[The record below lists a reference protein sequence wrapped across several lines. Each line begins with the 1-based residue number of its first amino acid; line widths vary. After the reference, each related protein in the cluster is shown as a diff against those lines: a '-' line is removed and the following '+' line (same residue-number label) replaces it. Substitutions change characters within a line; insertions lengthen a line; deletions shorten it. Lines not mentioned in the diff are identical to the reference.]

1 MNFLKRAWL
10 SVTRRK
16 GKSLILFAVI
26 FILGNVIAGAIAIQQ
41 STNNVEKNV
50 KKQLGATATLEVDYM
65 KYQKEFESGEVIIDA
80 LPLKTIKAAGESPY
94 VKYYD
99 FNANH
104 WASTRDLKSVQ
115 QEEEEGSV
123 TMGGVLEN
131 NFDIKG
137 VNYPKLLDIEE
148 GNIKLVEGT
157 VFTEVDI
164 EQGKNSA
171 IISAQVAELNNLSVG
186 DQMVIDQR
194 GIDYSTEEA
203 KELFQIDLPV
213 QVIGIFEPT
222 KLELEEKN
230 KNSQQYYEQQFY
242 SLQQQN
248 TIYMANKAVLEASK
262 TYFEKDRASQPEMYE
277 GLDEDYT
284 AEEYYQPF
292 YVLKDSED
300 VDAFKQEIDPI
311 LPQYYHVVASSDQ
324 YDQIAG
330 SMKKLAQISGYVVII
345 AVAAALLI
353 ISLVVLLFMRD
364 RKHELGI
371 YLSLGDRRGDV
382 MGQIVIE
389 MLLISAAALVLSLVT
404 GNFLGKLVSDS
415 LLASDVLN
423 QTNNDYM
430 YFGLASMMGNSV
442 TADDVL
448 NSYEVKFTL
457 GYIISYLVIGLGTV
471 ILSAILPLVY
481 ILRLNPKK
489 IMM

>member
-1 MNFLKRAWL
+1 MNFFKRAWL

-41 STNNVEKNV
+41 STGNVEKNV

-80 LPLKTIKAAGESPY
+80 LPLKTIKKVGESPY

-104 WASTRDLKSVQ
+104 WISTRNLKSVQ
-115 QEEEEGSV
+115 QEESDGSV
-123 TMGGVLEN
+123 VMGGVLEN
-131 NFDIKG
+131 SFDIKG

-148 GNIKLVEGT
+148 GNINLVDGT
-157 VFTEVDI
+157 VFTEADI

-242 SLQQQN
+242 SQQQQN
-248 TIYMANKAVLEASK
+248 TIYMANKAVLETSK
-262 TYFEKDRASQPEMYE
+262 AYFEKDRESQPAMYE
-277 GLDEDYT
+277 GEEGSRDD
-284 AEEYYQPF
+284 EYYQPL

-300 VDAFKQEIDPI
+300 VEAFRQEIDPI

-330 SMKKLAQISGYVVII
+330 SMKKLSQISGYVVII

-371 YLSLGDRRGDV
+371 YLSLGDRRSKV

-389 MLLISAAALVLSLVT
+389 MLLISAVALVLSLVT

-430 YFGLASMMGNSV
+430 YYGFASMMGNSV

-471 ILSAILPLVY
+471 VLSAILPLVY